1 MARRGRRGGPD
12 FAAQLD
18 ALRRQRGLNQRELA
32 EGIGAWE
39 SDVSRWLR
47 GGGISLE
54 SVRSLADFF
63 GVDRALL
70 EHLAGYST
78 SQLASVQAGDEIE
91 RQRWRAW
98 FDELRE
104 KRVPQRMWVAYTE
117 ACERLADAYR
127 EAEGSALSTLG
138 DDPPSTPAPKSARP
152 KFEPPSP
159 PNESLRRSARKLAPC

>member
-1 MARRGRRGGPD
+1 MARRGRRGGPE

-32 EGIGAWE
+32 DAVGAWE

-54 SVRSLADFF
+54 NVRALADYF
-63 GVDRALL
+63 GVERALL
-70 EHLAGYST
+70 EQLAGYGT
-78 SQLASVQAGDEIE
+78 SKLASVQAGDEIE
-91 RQRWRAW
+91 RQRWRSW

-127 EAEGSALSTLG
+127 EAEGSALSNLG
-138 DDPPSTPAPKSARP
+138 LDPPSTPRPSSASQT
-152 KFEPPSP
+152 FEPPTP